1 MCELIEKNGFLF
13 GTMKSSKESN
23 TTMCMQYRYAAFE
36 WKLAGAE
43 RSRHKNLFD
52 VRFRVA
58 LMIVPAT
65 SPTSF
70 QSRPLGDFS
79 EESTRALKNDVCL
92 TSILLPFF
100 SL

>member
-1 MCELIEKNGFLF
+1 MRSDRYVCELTEKNGFLF

-58 LMIVPAT
+58 LMIVPANF
-65 SPTSF
+65 PH
-70 QSRPLGDFS
+70 
-79 EESTRALKNDVCL
+79 
-92 TSILLPFF
+92 FF
-100 SL
+100 LVATFGGLQRRKHASAEK